1 MKLEVEPK
9 ESFYKTYTDR
19 IITGSFFTNEKRGL
33 VGSNVSGS
41 QEYLG
46 EYGFGAYYFKFLN
59 QDYRSSV
66 LRGSTMFN
74 STKIIYDSIM
84 PSFLQIYALNGG
96 KLVAAKWDDQSWYSY
111 MKQVYPAVLTSS
123 LESPLLKLIIST
135 DGTVTTGDATPIS
148 DNNWNCEY
156 PFMHKY
162 SNISRTNNID
172 NFNAAALYEDSMVGG
187 ALEFNMVTNVTSSN
201 KFIICFSSGSGVSP
215 VKISGVYESYF
226 FPTVNSVQQSPGTV
240 IKTTLGAPRSEEVL
254 KSFFGFNIAPSYL
267 LSTGSSTTYER
278 FFGIGI
284 SGWKY
289 GIYSGIPTSPKV
301 IFRIGKYG
309 QFRDILEQR
318 IYTKTISTD
327 NSFDTPVV
335 ISFISGTNAF
345 ITASNPQTLNLNG
358 SGFFDFESKTCQPFV
373 DR

>member
-1 MKLEVEPK
+1 
-9 ESFYKTYTDR
+9 
-19 IITGSFFTNEKRGL
+19 
-33 VGSNVSGS
+33 
-41 QEYLG
+41 
-46 EYGFGAYYFKFLN
+46 
-59 QDYRSSV
+59 
-66 LRGSTMFN
+66 
-74 STKIIYDSIM
+74 
-84 PSFLQIYALNGG
+84 
-96 KLVAAKWDDQSWYSY
+96 
-111 MKQVYPAVLTSS
+111 
-123 LESPLLKLIIST
+123 
-135 DGTVTTGDATPIS
+135 
-148 DNNWNCEY
+148 
-156 PFMHKY
+156 
-162 SNISRTNNID
+162 
-172 NFNAAALYEDSMVGG
+172 
-187 ALEFNMVTNVTSSN
+187 MVTNVTSSN
-201 KFIICFSSGSGVSP
+201 KFIVCFSSGSGVSP

-226 FPTVNSVQQSPGTV
+226 FPTVNSVQQSPGTA
-240 IKTTLGAPRSEEVL
+240 IKTTLGAPKSEEVL
-254 KSFFGFNIAPSYL
+254 KSFFGFNVTPSFL
-267 LSTGSSTTYER
+267 LTTGSSTTYER